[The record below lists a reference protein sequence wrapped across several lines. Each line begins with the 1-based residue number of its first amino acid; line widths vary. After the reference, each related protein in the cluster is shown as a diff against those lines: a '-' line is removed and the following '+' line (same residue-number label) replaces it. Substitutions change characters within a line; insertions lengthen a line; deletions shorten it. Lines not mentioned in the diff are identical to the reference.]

1 MFYLGFLPQTTVG
14 TNPTFNDTG
23 TAVPNVYFGTPLQNS
38 TQGITGSTLVTYHD
52 TLFIG
57 GIPSEPSRVYYSA
70 GVDLFDNFQI
80 VNGGGSILVNPEDGD
95 KVTALVV
102 YKDKVMIFKNRSS
115 YLFAFAGT
123 AFPTLAV
130 VNPEIGCVAGNTA
143 KVVLN
148 DIYCLGVGGSGVF
161 TLGYQ
166 SGYFGVGQA
175 DMLRSNEVSTKIH
188 PDLATINTSYM
199 QNAYAIH
206 TAQHYN
212 YILAIPVGG
221 STTNNSVY
229 VFDTRYNAWMK
240 WDDMNIQCMT
250 VLVDSTNTENVLY
263 GDALEGR
270 VDKFY
275 SGSND
280 KGSAFTFRMRTKDFN
295 AKAFHL
301 IKTFI
306 WPTFHFRNNL
316 REYDRNNYYGWSYQ
330 SIDSYHILDSLLL
343 RMGI

>member
-1 MFYLGFLPQTTVG
+1 
-14 TNPTFNDTG
+14 
-23 TAVPNVYFGTPLQNS
+23 
-38 TQGITGSTLVTYHD
+38 
-52 TLFIG
+52 
-57 GIPSEPSRVYYSA
+57 
-70 GVDLFDNFQI
+70 
-80 VNGGGSILVNPEDGD
+80 
-95 KVTALVV
+95 
-102 YKDKVMIFKNRSS
+102 
-115 YLFAFAGT
+115 
-123 AFPTLAV
+123 
-130 VNPEIGCVAGNTA
+130 
-143 KVVLN
+143 
-148 DIYCLGVGGSGVF
+148 
-161 TLGYQ
+161 
-166 SGYFGVGQA
+166 
-175 DMLRSNEVSTKIH
+175 MLRSNEVSTKIH

-306 WPTFHFRNNL
+306 WPTFHFRNILGNMTVTTITDGATNQSTVTISSTL
-316 REYDRNNYYGWSYQ
+316 SYLGWGYDKWASVLWGDTNGSAVNASSTDAPRQKNIRIDARSIMFLLENTSTSDTFTILGVECNY
-330 SIDSYHILDSLLL
+330 LL
-343 RMGI
+343 RKNRRLPNQYIIQ